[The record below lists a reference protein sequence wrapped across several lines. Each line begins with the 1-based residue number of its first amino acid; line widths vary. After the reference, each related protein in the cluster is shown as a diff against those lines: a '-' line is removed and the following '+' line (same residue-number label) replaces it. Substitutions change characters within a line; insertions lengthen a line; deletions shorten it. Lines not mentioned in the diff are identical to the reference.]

1 MLHLRLGKIVRF
13 ANVQSGYVRKATR
26 TFFPDTFDPSQ
37 YSPEEN
43 NQIAA
48 LFNEWF
54 IFDFVSTQPK
64 PSIIKQY
71 YFLNPDR
78 LEDLELTELE
88 EIINTQFFSKFQI
101 EKLIPNQGMDVID
114 IFTGKSYH
122 IEDIKGS
129 NNNRIGTISGR
140 IAKVNKTYYLVG
152 SDPLF
157 FPITYTKRAIE
168 LNSKNGGLAGSITP
182 KTLFE
187 EFFLN
192 KRKDTIYDSSID
204 VQAKRKELEK
214 EYEIAAKKAQ
224 CSTPFNVFIDFVYN
238 EHYQKNFGDF
248 YIHLTSKLHIPEKMI
263 FDNVLLFQDLWNF
276 FPHKI
281 LGDKCPHDIVN
292 EYKK

>member
-1 MLHLRLGKIVRF
+1 MLHIRLGKIVRF
-13 ANVQSGYVRKATR
+13 ANVQSGYIRKATR

-37 YSPEEN
+37 HSSEEN

-54 IFDFVSTQPK
+54 IFDFVPTQPK

-78 LEDLELTELE
+78 LEDLELSELE
-88 EIINTQFFSKFQI
+88 QIINTQLYSKFQI
-101 EKLIPNQGMDVID
+101 EKLIPDKGMDVID
-114 IFTGKSYH
+114 IFTGKPYY

-140 IAKVNKTYYLVG
+140 LAKVNNSYYLVG

-168 LNSKNGGLAGSITP
+168 LNSKKSGLVGTITP

-187 EFFLN
+187 EFYLH
-192 KRKDTIYDSSID
+192 KRVDTMHDSSID

-224 CSTPFNVFIDFVYN
+224 CNTPFNVFIDFVYN
-238 EHYQKNFGDF
+238 ENYQKNLGDF
-248 YIHLTSKLHIPEKMI
+248 YVHLTSKLHIPEKMI

-281 LGDKCPHDIVN
+281 LGDKCPHDLVN
-292 EYKK
+292 EFHK